1 LRNSISLDSRAN
13 DSIATARAFATYSL
27 VPYLGILFC
36 PGAIVLASIGLIRSH
51 RNQESVN
58 RSSAGSTFI
67 IGILLFAVQIF
78 LWWILYKAPE
88 WARGF

>member
-1 LRNSISLDSRAN
+1 MDSRAN

-36 PGAIVLASIGLIRSH
+36 PGAIMLGSIGMIRAH
-51 RNQESVN
+51 RNPQSVN
-58 RSSAGSTFI
+58 RNSAATSLIT
-67 IGILLFAVQIF
+67 GILVLAAQIV

-88 WARGF
+88 WAREI